1 MRLIQNILFIMM
13 LLSLGACYPASE
25 VPTHSAPPTAI
36 LQMATTAPVA
46 VPLTPVPIIENSKPP
61 TQTRSP
67 TTATLIPE
75 EPKETAMPVM
85 QAITITIVYDNHV
98 YDQRL
103 GSAWGFSALVEYG
116 EHTLL
121 FDTGGNGQLLLRN
134 MRILGIDPV
143 EIEGVVLSHIH
154 DDHTGGLI
162 ALLSSGIKP
171 MVYLLPSFPPSFKRQ
186 VEQYT
191 QVSEVSPG
199 QILTDGIWTTG
210 EIGGA
215 IPEQSMVIQTAEGL
229 VVITGCAHPGITNIL
244 EQVHR
249 MNNAPLLMAL
259 GGFHLGSKSEAEID
273 AIVNDF
279 RRLEVKQAGPC
290 HCTGDLAIA
299 KFAAEYGEDFL
310 SIGVGSVIRLE
321 TVTSK

>member
-1 MRLIQNILFIMM
+1 MKLIQNIFFIMM
-13 LLSLGACYPASE
+13 LLSLGACSPASE

-46 VPLTPVPIIENSKPP
+46 TPLTQVPITENSKPP
-61 TQTRSP
+61 TQTSSP
-67 TTATLIPE
+67 ITATYIPE
-75 EPKETAMPVM
+75 ETKEFAMPVT
-85 QAITITIVYDNHV
+85 QAITITIVYDNHL

-116 EHTLL
+116 DSTLL
-121 FDTGGNGQLLLRN
+121 FDTGGDGQLLKQN
-134 MRILGIDPV
+134 MRILGIDPLK
-143 EIEGVVLSHIH
+143 IESVVLSHIH

-162 ALLSSGIKP
+162 ALLDAGAKP
-171 MVYLLPSFPPSFKRQ
+171 VVYLLPSFPAAFKRQ
-186 VEQYT
+186 VEHYT
-191 QVSEVSPG
+191 KVSDVLPG
-199 QILTDGIWTTG
+199 QSLAEGIWTTG
-210 EIGGA
+210 EIGGP
-215 IPEQSMVIQTAEGL
+215 IPEQALVIETEQGL
-229 VVITGCAHPGITNIL
+229 VVITGCAHPGIVAML
-244 EQVHR
+244 EQIRDRFAEPIYLV
-249 MNNAPLLMAL
+249 L

-279 RRLEVKQAGPC
+279 QRLEVKQAGPC